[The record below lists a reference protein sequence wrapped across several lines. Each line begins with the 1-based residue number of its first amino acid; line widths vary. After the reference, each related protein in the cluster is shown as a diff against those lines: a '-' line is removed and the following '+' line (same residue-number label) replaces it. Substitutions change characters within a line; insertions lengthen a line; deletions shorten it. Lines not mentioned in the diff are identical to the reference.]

1 MLSRTASAR
10 RAAARQTAPRQTSAR
25 RSAAQRSAALGAG
38 PLRSALLAPVLMG
51 AALLILVLLA
61 VGLFVV
67 PASAQILPAGWQLRA
82 DRPDAALEQ
91 VEVVD
96 MPPGFHITTGPAVIL
111 WQDPSG
117 GASAGASGTADGA
130 SYADMEASFATYAE
144 GDYRIEAEY
153 YLFDPGERREAF
165 GFFVGGRDLTTDAQ
179 AYTYLLLRNGGE
191 FIFKHRAGADAP
203 TVLPWTAHPAIISYA
218 DRPEGEVSVRNEL
231 ALERRGR
238 ELRLIVNGTEVART
252 DAANLPLDGIVG
264 LRVNH
269 GLNLHVTRFEVL
281 PLEQ

>member
-1 MLSRTASAR
+1 MLTRPLSAR
-10 RAAARQTAPRQTSAR
+10 RPAPGTPARTTPARLAPAR
-25 RSAAQRSAALGAG
+25 LAPTRLAVALPALTLAAL
-38 PLRSALLAPVLMG
+38 ALLA
-51 AALLILVLLA
+51 LA
-61 VGLFVV
+61 VLVV
-67 PASAQILPAGWQLRA
+67 PAAAQTLPEGWQLRA
-82 DRPDAALEQ
+82 DRPDVALEQ

-96 MPPGFHITTGPAVIL
+96 MPPGYHITTGPAVIL
-111 WQDPSG
+111 WRGGESG
-117 GASAGASGTADGA
+117 AAGDDAPGA
-130 SYADMEASFATYAE
+130 FAAHAE

-203 TVLPWTAHPAIISYA
+203 TILPWTSHPAIVSYA

-231 ALERRGR
+231 ALERRGN
-238 ELRLIVNGTEVART
+238 ELRLIVNGTEMART

-269 GLNLHVTRFEVL
+269 GLNVHVTRFEVL

>member
-1 MLSRTASAR
+1 MLPRPASAR
-10 RAAARQTAPRQTSAR
+10 RAATRQTATRQSSTR

-67 PASAQILPAGWQLRA
+67 PASAQTLPAGWQLRA
-82 DRPDAALEQ
+82 DRPDAALAQ

-111 WQDPSG
+111 WQ
-117 GASAGASGTADGA
+117 GAADGA
-130 SYADMEASFATYAE
+130 SDADMEASFATYAE

-203 TVLPWTAHPAIISYA
+203 TVLPWTAHPAIVSYA

-231 ALERRGR
+231 ALERRGG